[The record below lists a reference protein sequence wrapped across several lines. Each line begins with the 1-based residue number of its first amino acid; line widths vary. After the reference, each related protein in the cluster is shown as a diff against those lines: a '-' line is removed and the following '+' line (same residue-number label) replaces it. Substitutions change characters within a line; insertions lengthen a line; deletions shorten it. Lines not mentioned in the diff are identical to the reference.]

1 MVDNLLTFYYVVM
14 KKKIQYNYILELL
27 NELFFL
33 ILYLIEIS
41 VSTAKLNLFL
51 NDFDIK
57 KIISCKEN
65 PIILHQQITIHLPL
79 NIVER
84 CILSL
89 F

>member
-33 ILYLIEIS
+33 ILDLIEIS

-57 KIISCKEN
+57 KNLLQGKSDYSSSANYN
-65 PIILHQQITIHLPL
+65 PFTLEH
-79 NIVER
+79 
-84 CILSL
+84 C
-89 F
+89 

>member
-33 ILYLIEIS
+33 ILDLIEIS

-57 KIISCKEN
+57 KNNLLQGKSDYSSSANYN
-65 PIILHQQITIHLPL
+65 PFTLEH
-79 NIVER
+79 
-84 CILSL
+84 C
-89 F
+89 

>member
-33 ILYLIEIS
+33 ILDLIEIS

-57 KIISCKEN
+57 KKSPARKIRLFFISKLQSIY
-65 PIILHQQITIHLPL
+65 P
-79 NIVER
+79 
-84 CILSL
+84 
-89 F
+89 